1 MEKQTIEKVTKI
13 SEDVIEVTK
22 NITST
27 VIEQLNKNV
36 LEGEKARLQ
45 ERINEINMLLEKY
58 VIL

>member
-22 NITST
+22 TVTST
-27 VIEQLNKNV
+27 VIEQLNRNV
-36 LEGEKARLQ
+36 LVGEKTRLQ
-45 ERINEINMLLEKY
+45 ERINEINILLEKY